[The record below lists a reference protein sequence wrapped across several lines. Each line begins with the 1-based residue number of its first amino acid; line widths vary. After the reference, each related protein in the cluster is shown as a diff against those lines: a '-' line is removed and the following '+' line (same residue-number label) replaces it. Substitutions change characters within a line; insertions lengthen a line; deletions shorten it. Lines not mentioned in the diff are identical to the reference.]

1 MYEKINKFLL
11 KENII
16 LNNNELDII
25 YDYINNDIYKVI
37 NNPLEVLNDLK
48 DKLST
53 KNYNKLLALYNK
65 YKKVV

>member
-1 MYEKINKFLL
+1 MYEEINKFLL

-53 KNYNKLLALYNK
+53 TSYNKLLALYNK